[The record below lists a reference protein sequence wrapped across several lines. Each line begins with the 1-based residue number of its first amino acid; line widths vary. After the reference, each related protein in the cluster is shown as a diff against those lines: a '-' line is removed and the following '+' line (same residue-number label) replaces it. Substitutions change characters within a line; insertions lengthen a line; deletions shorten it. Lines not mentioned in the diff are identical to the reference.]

1 MDRYTEVHIN
11 SSRNYGIDAL
21 RSVSMLMVVMSHVL
35 VMGGILYSS
44 NPINHLIAYFLEI
57 SSFCAINC
65 YALISGYVGIYS
77 KYKISNLA
85 FLWCRVAFYTVSIN
99 ILFKCIA
106 PESIDNQTL
115 ISSFFPVFSNQYWYF
130 TAYALMF
137 LFIPILN
144 EGICRLSENS
154 IRIIIYAVI
163 AMSVIYPFVTDK
175 WGDIFNLNEGYS
187 TLWLAILYVIGGYI
201 RKYGFLKKLKS
212 HRTAIFLLLYLAF
225 VLITFVSLKVIPIV
239 SEQIFG
245 YIKYDKILL
254 QYNSITML
262 SAAVC
267 LLLAFEQIEFS
278 SFWIKIIA
286 FFSPLTF
293 GVYTI
298 HEQKQVRARLIIN
311 SFVWVA
317 ELPAYLMLPLVI
329 GIVIGI
335 FLICSIIDLVRHNLF
350 KAFKLKKRLELLEL
364 KILKSSANNEI

>member
-1 MDRYTEVHIN
+1 MGEYAKISVN
-11 SSRNYGIDAL
+11 YSRNYGIDAL
-21 RSVSMLMVVMSHVL
+21 RSVSMLMIVMSHVL

-57 SSFCAINC
+57 SSFCAVNC

-335 FLICSIIDLVRHNLF
+335 FLICSIIDLIRHNLF
-350 KAFKLKKRLELLEL
+350 KALKLKKRLELLEL
-364 KILKSSANNEI
+364 KILKGSANNEI

>member
-1 MDRYTEVHIN
+1 
-11 SSRNYGIDAL
+11 
-21 RSVSMLMVVMSHVL
+21 
-35 VMGGILYSS
+35 
-44 NPINHLIAYFLEI
+44 
-57 SSFCAINC
+57 
-65 YALISGYVGIYS
+65 
-77 KYKISNLA
+77 
-85 FLWCRVAFYTVSIN
+85 
-99 ILFKCIA
+99 
-106 PESIDNQTL
+106 
-115 ISSFFPVFSNQYWYF
+115 
-130 TAYALMF
+130 MF